1 MDLPPPA
8 ARLWALATGHFL
20 TRCLHVAAE
29 IGVADYLGD
38 SAETTEALARK
49 CGCDASAL
57 GRILRLLATVGVF
70 ERAADGWVHSDLSR
84 LLRSDHPSSMRAF
97 ARMMGAP
104 VMWAGSGELTHTART
119 GETAIQSVVPG
130 GLWAYFKD
138 HPDDARVFDD
148 AMVSKANAMIAALLP
163 AFNFSPYS
171 VIADIGGGRGHI
183 LRAILDATPQA
194 TGVLFDLPHVLA
206 AVAPSERLAL
216 HGGDFF
222 NDRLPQADAYILSEV
237 LHDWP
242 DEEAAAIVR
251 AVRTAAR
258 KGSHLLV
265 LEVVL
270 SEEPGPHASKMLD
283 VIMLALTGG
292 RERTRSEH
300 ETLMR
305 AGGFRLERVV
315 STGDP
320 VSVLVGIA
328 D

>member
-1 MDLPPPA
+1 MELPPPP
-8 ARLWALATGHFL
+8 ARFWALATGHFL
-20 TRCLHVAAE
+20 SHCLHVAAE
-29 IGVADYLGD
+29 IGVADCLDD
-38 SAETTEALARK
+38 SPRTTDALARE
-49 CGCDASAL
+49 CGCDANAL
-57 GRILRLLATVGVF
+57 GRILRLLATVDVF
-70 ERAADGWVHSDLSR
+70 KDAADGWLHTDQSR

-97 ARMMGAP
+97 ARMMGTP

-119 GETAIQSVVPG
+119 GETAIQRVVPG

-138 HPDDARVFDD
+138 HPEDARVFND
-148 AMVSKANAMIAALLP
+148 AMVSKANAMIAALLA
-163 AFNFSPYS
+163 AFDFSPYS

-183 LRAILDATPQA
+183 LRAILDATPET

-206 AVAPSERLAL
+206 GVAPSERLAL

-222 NDRLPQADAYILSEV
+222 NDRLPHADAYILSEV

-251 AVRTAAR
+251 AVRTAAP

-270 SEEPGPHASKMLD
+270 SEQPGLHPSKVLD
-283 VIMLALTGG
+283 VIMLSLTGG
-292 RERTRSEH
+292 RERTRVEH
-300 ETLMR
+300 QALMR
-305 AGGFRLERVV
+305 AGGFHLERVV

-320 VSVLVGIA
+320 VSVLVGVA